1 MEILKERKC
10 CKMKE
15 VQIKD
20 KLLLTVDEAAA
31 YSNIGS
37 NRIREL
43 LNERDCNFALRKGA
57 YTLIKREKFERYILE
72 KEVI

>member
-1 MEILKERKC
+1 
-10 CKMKE
+10 MKE
-15 VQIKD
+15 VPIKD

-37 NRIREL
+37 SRIREL
-43 LNERDCNFALRKGA
+43 LNERDCDFALRKGA
-57 YTLIKREKFERYILE
+57 YTLIKRVKFERYILD

>member
-1 MEILKERKC
+1 
-10 CKMKE
+10 MKE

-43 LNERDCNFALRKGA
+43 LNERDCDFVLRKGA
-57 YTLIKREKFERYILE
+57 YTLIKRVKFERYILG

>member
-1 MEILKERKC
+1 
-10 CKMKE
+10 MKE
-15 VQIKD
+15 VPIKD

-37 NRIREL
+37 GRIREL
-43 LNERDCNFALRKGA
+43 LNERDCDFALRKGA
-57 YTLIKREKFERYILE
+57 YTLIKRVKFEHYILE

>member
-1 MEILKERKC
+1 
-10 CKMKE
+10 MKE
-15 VQIKD
+15 VPIKD

-43 LNERDCNFALRKGA
+43 LNEPDCDFVLRKGA
-57 YTLIKREKFERYILE
+57 YSLIKRIKFEQYILE

>member
-1 MEILKERKC
+1 
-10 CKMKE
+10 MKE
-15 VQIKD
+15 VPIKD

-43 LNERDCNFALRKGA
+43 LNASDCDFALRKGA
-57 YTLIKREKFERYILE
+57 YTLIKRVKFERYILE
-72 KEVI
+72 KEVL